1 MINILLY
8 VSNGLILISLFF
20 YLLLILI
27 NKNRKITNETGFDI
41 TKNITSEFDRI
52 NIIASNGKITYYNP
66 KRKVIRL
73 NNNCYYGNDVSSI
86 AVSLVEAGISVIDDG
101 KNKIINFFK
110 IFFSNIKMVYLF
122 SLVAIVV
129 NIVSSTSTDAKVSL
143 VIMTI
148 LIIFIY
154 LYISI
159 LNDSYNWIYQNINK
173 IKLLNKKNNLKVM
186 QYINYIII
194 INKGIFLGE
203 LLIVIRMVAIILDFK
218 L

>member
-20 YLLLILI
+20 YLILILI
-27 NKNRKITNETGFDI
+27 SKNKKITNETGFDI
-41 TKNITSEFDRI
+41 TKNIISEFDRI

-159 LNDSYNWIYQNINK
+159 LNASYNWIYQNINK

>member
-173 IKLLNKKNNLKVM
+173 VKLLNKKSNLKVM
-186 QYINYIII
+186 QHINYIII

>member
-159 LNDSYNWIYQNINK
+159 LNASYNWIYQNINK

>member
-52 NIIASNGKITYYNP
+52 NIIASNGKITYYNT

>member
-20 YLLLILI
+20 YLILILI
-27 NKNRKITNETGFDI
+27 SKNKKITNETGFDI
-41 TKNITSEFDRI
+41 TKNIISEFDRI

-159 LNDSYNWIYQNINK
+159 LNASYNWIYQNINK
-173 IKLLNKKNNLKVM
+173 IKLLNKKNNLKVT

>member
-20 YLLLILI
+20 YLILILI
-27 NKNRKITNETGFDI
+27 SKNKKITNETGFDI
-41 TKNITSEFDRI
+41 TKNIISEFDRI

-86 AVSLVEAGISVIDDG
+86 AVSLIEAGISVIDDG

-159 LNDSYNWIYQNINK
+159 LNASYNWIYQNINK

>member
-1 MINILLY
+1 M
-8 VSNGLILISLFF
+8 
-20 YLLLILI
+20 
-27 NKNRKITNETGFDI
+27 
-41 TKNITSEFDRI
+41 
-52 NIIASNGKITYYNP
+52 
-66 KRKVIRL
+66 
-73 NNNCYYGNDVSSI
+73 
-86 AVSLVEAGISVIDDG
+86 
-101 KNKIINFFK
+101 
-110 IFFSNIKMVYLF
+110 F

-159 LNDSYNWIYQNINK
+159 LNASYNWIYQNINK

>member
-73 NNNCYYGNDVSSI
+73 N
-86 AVSLVEAGISVIDDG
+86 
-101 KNKIINFFK
+101 K
-110 IFFSNIKMVYLF
+110 
-122 SLVAIVV
+122 
-129 NIVSSTSTDAKVSL
+129 
-143 VIMTI
+143 
-148 LIIFIY
+148 
-154 LYISI
+154 
-159 LNDSYNWIYQNINK
+159 
-173 IKLLNKKNNLKVM
+173 
-186 QYINYIII
+186 III
-194 INKGIFLGE
+194 ILQQIFL
-203 LLIVIRMVAIILDFK
+203 LLK
-218 L
+218 Y

>member
-173 IKLLNKKNNLKVM
+173 VKLLNKKSNLKVM
-186 QYINYIII
+186 QHINYIII

-203 LLIVIRMVAIILDFK
+203 LLIVIRMVAIILNFK